1 MSLSELREMVM
12 DREAWRAAIHGV
24 SELDTTERLN
34 WTEHIKY
41 DKWKEKRFISWVV
54 REGQSRRLS
63 EWMGAGVTRVRRTGL
78 VCLWVLNRFS
88 CIRLFAT
95 LWTLARQAPL
105 SMGFSRQEYCSGLPW
120 PPPGELPNPGI
131 TPASPGTLALQVD
144 SLPLSHPGSPS
155 LGKHLRT
162 KETMRTGWTP
172 RRSRKPPISGQCA
185 DAERVAAAQ
194 VTATV

>member
-1 MSLSELREMVM
+1 MGGSGGSKQETFRVDGGGGDTGKEDWTRLC
-12 DREAWRAAIHGV
+12 V
-24 SELDTTERLN
+24 S
-34 WTEHIKY
+34 
-41 DKWKEKRFISWVV
+41 
-54 REGQSRRLS
+54 
-63 EWMGAGVTRVRRTGL
+63 A
-78 VCLWVLNRFS
+78 NRFS

-185 DAERVAAAQ
+185 DAGRVAAAQ
-194 VTATV
+194 VRATV